1 MSIELM
7 ITAMFL
13 ILLAGCVHG
22 ALGFGF
28 PMLSTPILALVYDL
42 KTAVLLT
49 LIPSLVIILVSLL
62 NCKNVKGTIYEYR
75 LVILVTTV
83 GSLFGAWLLV
93 LANPDLL
100 KLLLATTICLY
111 LFSNK
116 LKRFSNQLANSPT
129 LFAIV
134 MGSLAGLIGGATN
147 AIAPILMIYLLEV
160 TKHSK
165 QVIVV
170 SNACF
175 LLGKLM
181 QLVILSIHYSVD
193 DIVIEELGIVL
204 AVAVLGLT
212 FGIKIQNSIDDA
224 RYRSL
229 IRYVLVG
236 FMLALMYQ
244 GGSGIPELLNSSQTW
259 SLLLSR

>member
-1 MSIELM
+1 MTIEIL
-7 ITAMFL
+7 IFAMFL
-13 ILLAGCVHG
+13 ILLAGSIHG

-49 LIPSLVIILVSLL
+49 LIPSLVIIIVSLL
-62 NCKNVKGTIYEYR
+62 KGEHLKQTILQYR
-75 LVILVTTV
+75 LVIFVTTI
-83 GSLFGAWLLV
+83 GSLFGSWVLI

-100 KLLLATTICLY
+100 KLLLAATICLY

-116 LKRFSNQLANSPT
+116 LKQYSTQLTNNPA

-134 MGSLAGLIGGATN
+134 MGSLAGIIGGATN
-147 AIAPILMIYLLEV
+147 AIAPILMIYLLQV
-160 TKHSK
+160 TKSSR
-165 QVIVV
+165 QVIIV

-181 QLVILSIHYSVD
+181 QLGMLSVHYSTD
-193 DIVIEELGIVL
+193 DIVIEELVM
-204 AVAVLGLT
+204 VLGAAIIGLT
-212 FGIKIQNSIDDA
+212 IGLKLQSSIDDA

-229 IRYVLVG
+229 IKYVLVG
-236 FMLALMYQ
+236 FMLALVYQ
-244 GGSGIPELLNSSQTW
+244 GGSGIAELFNGQETYSIL
-259 SLLLSR
+259 RG